1 MKPLEK
7 KQNQMRMKEGH
18 EDPASHHRLGFTYIS
33 RASASSPLFFTA
45 ENSLLLPG
53 AKSIGVTFHICIMLI
68 AICREILVKI
78 RNTAY
83 SIILEQK

>member
-1 MKPLEK
+1 
-7 KQNQMRMKEGH
+7 MRMEKEGH
-18 EDPASHHRLGFTYIS
+18 EDPASHHQLGFTYIS
-33 RASASSPLFFTA
+33 RASASSPLFFF
-45 ENSLLLPG
+45 LLQKTPSCFQEQ
-53 AKSIGVTFHICIMLI
+53 KSIGVTFHICIVLI